1 MKQRLLALIL
11 SLSLLIGLMPVT
23 AMAVGEGAGTG
34 STVADTS
41 TLTSWKSV
49 FGTNGDLSTK
59 DIGRI
64 WTDKTVSTNDVTLT
78 GDIDNGNSNSVTITK
93 ETDADFL
100 VGLSAL
106 GSAAKITG
114 ETSIPTDTMIVLD
127 VSPKMEDSVDA
138 MLKAANAALK
148 SLLESNSNN
157 RVGVVTYDNTAA
169 VILPLGTYLNY
180 SGGRNE
186 PILSLSGREITA
198 TGMTGTGTVGGSFS
212 FDNGA
217 YRNYQFGMYFAMQ
230 ELYEAE
236 NKKVEINGVH
246 VSRTPVVI
254 ALASGEPE
262 VGSSTFISV
271 NEDQGNRDIGP
282 ETALYNKAS
291 AHIAQTFVALLTAG
305 YWKDQVTQA
314 YYSGDGDK
322 AARVY
327 TVAVGD
333 LTYNSDESLAEAA
346 LNPVALTESSKVG
359 SEDTNLYDALADYN
373 NGRVTLRRA
382 EGRYGVSTE
391 DVTIS
396 KANNNNVT
404 VTWEQIQYNDAF
416 FQAEDMNSEADWTD
430 LFEQILSEV
439 TTQLPTAPTETEEGA
454 AGTGGESGKLIF
466 TDELG
471 RFMEVTGT
479 PTLVFAG
486 TEHEAISSTTS
497 GNTTTYIFEGEVT
510 GNPVYGD
517 ADLSEIVLKVTT
529 ENNQQTL
536 TWEIPAKLLPL
547 RTVDVTGTSDGG
559 GTTYTIDLEK
569 SAYPIRL
576 FYSVAKN
583 ENATYSA
590 EDNNYFA
597 QKSKDGQTDYYS
609 NDWTGRDYGDTTAV
623 FTPAATNA
631 FYHYTEDTLLYQLVN
646 RGQANRYLSETEAE
660 NGGATFIAPGQGTV
674 TVGGI
679 VYTLEPA
686 SEYVADRAY
695 YYAHTYYQE
704 TGSGNAAQVYT
715 DYHMIE
721 DGSRLPGVTEQA
733 NDHLYITQGT
743 NKLSRVSD
751 ADSEKSDDIDNST
764 GTATQV
770 RHPEYSLTEG
780 AKVTIYLGN
789 NGKLTEATPMG
800 DLTVE
805 VGQTTGQGAD
815 PDQEFTYT
823 LELYN
828 SQENSYEPLTGTYT
842 LTVYNKTADGDW
854 EADTSAG
861 QTTISNG
868 DTFTLKAGQ
877 KAVVSGLPAGSVF
890 RVTQESEAGYTP
902 AYTSL
907 DHNNEYPSGGGI
919 RWRND
924 GKQTPYGQITVVN
937 TYDVTQNTFALTYN
951 ANAQGG
957 RVDNLPDGQTA
968 SGGTVTLSETVPK
981 HAAVSGKKVLFL
993 GWSETKTTQI
1003 YGKDNKAAYEAI
1015 QTPVYD
1021 AGDQFPLAKDTDLYA
1036 VWGYDENDDNQP
1048 DVTEQLY
1055 TLTYDANDGTFTDS
1069 SKIKTEQVLEQK
1081 GYSLENGEK
1090 PTHAQAEWDG
1100 KLTDVIFVG
1109 WSTTQ
1114 DKTIYSVNDTRPA
1127 TVTTIDITADNN
1139 NMVYAVWGFD
1149 GDGDRIPDIDNQTH
1163 KITVTTGEGG
1173 SADVEYS
1180 YNKTQ
1185 MGTLANSTT
1194 NTYYVV
1200 DGENLTVNIE
1210 PAEKMAVDT
1219 ITVDGKAYVNNG
1231 KNTLPD
1237 GNSWTSY
1244 TFSKVTKD
1252 HTIAIT
1258 FAKDEDGNKVPDKNE
1273 YTLTY
1278 NANEGTGA
1286 PEKETGLIYG
1296 ETYKLSQEEPTHE
1309 DETWNR
1315 QTVKVL
1321 FVGWTTDERVQG
1333 EIYSIE
1339 DTAPNT
1345 ITRVTITGN
1354 TTVYAVWGYDADG
1367 DGQPDV
1373 TENTKYTITAS
1384 WDDNQGD
1391 VTAVYDAPEQ
1401 TSATSKVWKVA
1412 SGSNLTVNIEPAEKM
1427 AVDTI
1432 TVDDTTYT
1440 NNGTPNVLPDGNKWT
1455 SYTFSN
1461 VAANHTIA
1469 ITFAEDA
1476 DGDGVPD
1483 KYQGEYTVTAQ
1494 AKDGNGSITPPV
1506 SIVSAG
1512 EDVEF
1517 TITAAEKFALDYVTV
1532 NGDVVYANNDASNK
1546 FAGTWTLKD
1555 VREDCTVVAFFG
1567 ADDNTDGIPDN
1578 PSYYTMTISAGKG
1591 GSIAPSGTVFVKS
1604 GEGLSLTITPNT
1616 DYHISDVVVDG
1627 SSVGA
1632 VGSYTL
1638 SNVQGNH
1645 TIAAY
1650 FAKDSSDPGTR
1661 DDYTLHYV
1669 TNGGKHLSSET
1680 KSSAWTK
1687 DYEDLP
1693 TPVRDGYTFEGWYWD
1708 LRLTEPVTGDVKVD
1722 KTTVTLYAK
1731 WSNDNYGPDDTGV
1744 SSWLETD
1751 EHNAFLSGYPDGSFQ
1766 ADKNMTRAE
1775 VAQMFYS
1782 LLLDKD
1788 VEITKSFSDVPADAW
1803 YAKAVNTLSSLGML
1817 GGYPD
1822 GTFRPDAPITRAEF
1836 AAIALAFAYD
1846 PASASCSYTD
1856 VSTSAWYYTYVAQA
1870 TTYGWIGGYPDG
1882 SFRPNNSIT
1891 RAEVAVI
1898 VNNMLGR
1905 DADESYIDRNAD
1917 ELVSFV
1923 DLSKTHWA
1931 YYTIMEATNSHDYTS
1946 ASSGETWTR
1955 VK

>member
-180 SGGRNE
+180 RGGRNE

-236 NKKVEINGVH
+236 NKKVEINGVQ

-291 AHIAQTFVALLTAG
+291 AHIAQTFAALLTAG

-416 FQAEDMNSEADWTD
+416 FQAEDMNSEADWTN

-536 TWEIPAKLLPL
+536 TWEIPASLLPL
-547 RTVDVTGTSDGG
+547 RTVDVTGTSNGG
-559 GTTYTIDLEK
+559 GTTYTIKEAENGN
-569 SAYPIRL
+569 AYPIRL
-576 FYSVAKN
+576 FYSVAKD
-583 ENATYSA
+583 EDAAYSE
-590 EDNNYFA
+590 EDNEYFA
-597 QKSKDGQTDYYS
+597 QKSKDGWTNYYS
-609 NDWTGRDYGDTTAV
+609 NEWTGKEYGDTTAV

-646 RGQANRYLSETEAE
+646 RNSYLSETKAE
-660 NGGATFIAPGQGTV
+660 EEKATFIEPGQKSV
-674 TVGGI
+674 TVNGI

-686 SEYVADRAY
+686 SQYVEGRAY
-695 YYAHTYYQE
+695 YYAHTYYQA
-704 TGSGNAAQVYT
+704 TGSGGAAQVYT

-733 NDHLYITQGT
+733 NGHLYITQGT

-751 ADSEKSDDIDNST
+751 ADSEKSDDINNST
-764 GTATQV
+764 DTATQI

-789 NGKLTEATPMG
+789 NGKLTEATPTG
-800 DLTVE
+800 NLTVE
-805 VGQTTGQGAD
+805 VKETTGQDAD
-815 PDQEFTYT
+815 PDQEFTYK
-823 LELYN
+823 LDLYN
-828 SQENSYEPLTGTYT
+828 SQENGYAPLNGTYT
-842 LTVYNKTADGDW
+842 LTVYNEDGQ
-854 EADTSAG
+854 SAG
-861 QTTISNG
+861 TTPIING
-868 DTFTLKAGQ
+868 NTFKLKAGQ

-937 TYDVTQNTFALTYN
+937 TYDVTQNTFTLTYN

-957 RVDNLPDGQTA
+957 RVDDLPDGQTA
-968 SGGTVTLSETVPK
+968 SGGEVKLSETVPK
-981 HAAVSGKKVLFL
+981 HTAVSGKAVLFL
-993 GWSETKTTQI
+993 GWSETQTNQI
-1003 YGKDNKAAYEAI
+1003 YGKDDKAAYDQI
-1015 QTPVYD
+1015 KNSVYD
-1021 AGDQFPLAKDTDLYA
+1021 AGDQFHLEKNTNLYA
-1036 VWGYDENDDNQP
+1036 VWGYDENDDGNP

-1055 TLTYDANDGTFTDS
+1055 TLTYDANGGYFDNVGTTT
-1069 SKIKTEQVLEQK
+1069 KEITVLAQK
-1081 GYSLENGEK
+1081 NYELLKSGDQGLPS
-1090 PTHAQAEWDG
+1090 HVQAEWDG
-1100 KLTDVIFVG
+1100 EVTNVVFMG
-1109 WSTTQ
+1109 WSTTP
-1114 DKTIYSVNDTRPA
+1114 DKKIYSVNDTYPEESI
-1127 TVTTIDITADNN
+1127 VDQIDIAGDSK
-1139 NMVYAVWGFD
+1139 VYAVWGFD
-1149 GDGDRIPDIDNQTH
+1149 GDGDGTPDINNKTH

-1185 MGTLANSTT
+1185 TGTLADSTT

-1200 DGENLTVNIE
+1200 DGENLTVKITANSG
-1210 PAEKMAVDT
+1210 MAVDT
-1219 ITVDGKAYVNNG
+1219 ITVDNGEPYVNNG
-1231 KNTLPD
+1231 QNTLPD
-1237 GNSWTSY
+1237 GN
-1244 TFSKVTKD
+1244 
-1252 HTIAIT
+1252 
-1258 FAKDEDGNKVPDKNE
+1258 N
-1273 YTLTY
+1273 
-1278 NANEGTGA
+1278 
-1286 PEKETGLIYG
+1286 
-1296 ETYKLSQEEPTHE
+1296 
-1309 DETWNR
+1309 
-1315 QTVKVL
+1315 
-1321 FVGWTTDERVQG
+1321 
-1333 EIYSIE
+1333 
-1339 DTAPNT
+1339 
-1345 ITRVTITGN
+1345 
-1354 TTVYAVWGYDADG
+1354 
-1367 DGQPDV
+1367 
-1373 TENTKYTITAS
+1373 
-1384 WDDNQGD
+1384 
-1391 VTAVYDAPEQ
+1391 
-1401 TSATSKVWKVA
+1401 
-1412 SGSNLTVNIEPAEKM
+1412 
-1427 AVDTI
+1427 
-1432 TVDDTTYT
+1432 
-1440 NNGTPNVLPDGNKWT
+1440 WT

-1494 AKDGNGSITPPV
+1494 SKDGNGSITPPV
-1506 SIVSAG
+1506 SIVSTG

-1555 VREDCTVVAFFG
+1555 VREDCTVEAFFG
-1567 ADDNTDGIPDN
+1567 ADNDKDGIPDN
-1578 PSYYTMTISAGKG
+1578 PSYYTMTISAGTG

-1669 TNGGKHLSSET
+1669 TNGGNHLSSET

-1731 WSNDNYGPDDTGV
+1731 WSEKLGPDDTGV
-1744 SSWLETD
+1744 SGWLETD

-1775 VAQMFYS
+1775 VAQMFYA
-1782 LLLDKD
+1782 LLLDKN
-1788 VEITKSFSDVPADAW
+1788 VTITKTFSDVEDDAW
-1803 YAKAVNTLSSLGML
+1803 YAKAVNTMASLGML
-1817 GGYPD
+1817 EGYPD
-1822 GTFRPDAPITRAEF
+1822 STFRPDAPITRAEF

>member
-1 MKQRLLALIL
+1 MKRRLLALIL
-11 SLSLLIGLMPVT
+11 SLSLLVGLMPVA
-23 AMAVGEGAGTG
+23 AMAVGGGAGTS

-41 TLTSWKSV
+41 TLTSWESV
-49 FGTNGDLSTK
+49 FGKNGALSTK

-64 WTDKTVSTNDVTLT
+64 WTDKTVSTENVMLT
-78 GDIDNGNSNSVTITK
+78 GDIAPDGVRIEK
-93 ETDADFL
+93 EEDADFL

-127 VSPKMEDSVDA
+127 VSPKMQSSVDA
-138 MLKAANAALK
+138 MLTAANAALK
-148 SLLESNSNN
+148 SLLESNPNN

-180 SGGRNE
+180 SEGNDT
-186 PILSLSGREITA
+186 PILSLSDSTITA
-198 TGMTGTGTVGGSFS
+198 TGMTGTETVGGSFR

-230 ELYEAE
+230 QLVKATD
-236 NKKVEINGVH
+236 KQVEINGVQ

-262 VGSSTFISV
+262 VGSSIFISV
-271 NEDQGNRDIGP
+271 NEDQGNRDIDPRYLGNNEP
-282 ETALYNKAS
+282 G

-314 YYSGDGDK
+314 YYGGDGDK

-333 LTYNSDESLAEAA
+333 LTYNSDESLAKAA
-346 LNPVALTESSKVG
+346 LNPAGLDRTSTVG
-359 SEDTNLYDALADYN
+359 NGGANLYDALASYN
-373 NGRVTLRRA
+373 NGSVTLCRA
-382 EGRYGVSTE
+382 EESLGIWTD
-391 DVTIS
+391 DVTIN
-396 KANNNNVT
+396 KANNNDVM
-404 VTWEQIQYNDAF
+404 VTWDQIQYNDAF
-416 FQAEDMNSEADWTD
+416 FQAENMNTQEEWTN
-430 LFEQILSEV
+430 LFDQILSEV

-466 TDELG
+466 TDKLG
-471 RFMEVTGT
+471 RFMEVTGM

-486 TEHEAISSTTS
+486 QKYEAVDKQKS
-497 GNTTTYIFEGEVT
+497 GNTTTYTFTGKVE
-510 GNPVYGD
+510 GNPVYGE

-590 EDNNYFA
+590 EDNEYFA
-597 QKSKDGQTDYYS
+597 QKSENGWTNYYS
-609 NDWTGRDYGDTTAV
+609 NEWTGKEYGDTTAV
-623 FTPAATNA
+623 FTPAETNA

-646 RGQANRYLSETEAE
+646 RNSYLSETKAE
-660 NGGATFIAPGQGTV
+660 EENATFIEPGKDSV
-674 TVGGI
+674 IVGGI
-679 VYTLEPA
+679 EYTLEPA
-686 SEYVADRAY
+686 SQYVAGRAY
-695 YYAHTYYQE
+695 YYAHTYYQA
-704 TGSGNAAQVYT
+704 TGGGNAAQVYT

-721 DGSRLPGVTEQA
+721 DGSRLAEDGVTEQA
-733 NDHLYITQGT
+733 NNGHLYITQGT

-751 ADSEKSDDIDNST
+751 ADSEKSDYSDNLT

-789 NGKLTEATPMG
+789 NGKLTEATPTG
-800 DLTVE
+800 NLTVK
-805 VGQTTGQGAD
+805 VGQTIGQDAD
-815 PDQEFTYT
+815 PDQEFTYK

-842 LTVYNKTADGDW
+842 LTVYNKAADGDW
-854 EADTSAG
+854 EADTSAE
-861 QTTISNG
+861 QATVSNG

-877 KAVVSGLPAGSVF
+877 KAEVSGLPAGSVF
-890 RVTQESEAGYTP
+890 RVTQDSVTGYKP
-902 AYTSL
+902 DYTSL
-907 DHNNEYPSGGGI
+907 DSYSQGGGI
-919 RWRND
+919 RWRD
-924 GKQTPYGQITVVN
+924 GQTPYGQITVVN
-937 TYDVTQNTFALTYN
+937 TYDASQVSFTLKYN
-951 ANAQGG
+951 ANPQQGG
-957 RVDNLPDGQTA
+957 KVEGTPEDQTEA
-968 SGGTVTLSETVPK
+968 GGDITLSDAIPT
-981 HAAVSGKKVLFL
+981 HTAVSGRKVLFL

-1003 YGKDNKAAYEAI
+1003 YGKDDKAAYAAI

-1021 AGDQFPLAKDTDLYA
+1021 ARATFHLAKNTDLYA
-1036 VWGYDENDDNQP
+1036 VWGYDENGDNQP

-1069 SKIKTEQVLEQK
+1069 SKIKTEQVLKQK
-1081 GYSLENGEK
+1081 DYSLEKAEK
-1090 PTHAQAEWDG
+1090 PSHEQEKWDG
-1100 KLTDVIFVG
+1100 KDTNVVFMG
-1109 WSTTQ
+1109 WS
-1114 DKTIYSVNDTRPA
+1114 KTKDTKIYSVNDTYPEESI
-1127 TVTTIDITADNN
+1127 VDQIDIAGDSE
-1139 NMVYAVWGFD
+1139 VYAVWGFD
-1149 GDGDRIPDIDNQTH
+1149 GDGDGTPDINNRTH
-1163 KITVTTGEGG
+1163 MITVTTGEGG
-1173 SADVEYS
+1173 SAKVEYS
-1180 YNKTQ
+1180 YNQTQ
-1185 MGTLANSTT
+1185 TGTLADPTT

-1231 KNTLPD
+1231 KNTLPN
-1237 GNSWTSY
+1237 GNDWDSY
-1244 TFSKVTKD
+1244 TFSKVTEK
-1252 HTIAIT
+1252 HTIDIT
-1258 FAKDEDGNKVPDKNE
+1258 FAADTDNDGVPDKNE

-1278 NANEGTGA
+1278 DANGGTGA
-1286 PEKETGLIYG
+1286 PAAETGLIYG
-1296 ETYKLSQEEPTHE
+1296 KTYSLSQTKPTHE
-1309 DETWNR
+1309 DETWNG

-1373 TENTKYTITAS
+1373 TENTKYTITAA

-1401 TSATSKVWKVA
+1401 TSATNKVWKVA
-1412 SGSNLTVNIEPAEKM
+1412 AGSNLTVNIEPAEKM

-1506 SIVSAG
+1506 KIVSAG

-1517 TITAAEKFALDYVTV
+1517 TITAKANYALDYITV

-1555 VREDCTVVAFFG
+1555 VREDCTVEAFFG
-1567 ADDNTDGIPDN
+1567 ADNDKDGIPDN
-1578 PSYYTMTISAGKG
+1578 PSYYTMTISAGTG

-1627 SSVGA
+1627 NSVGA

-1693 TPVRDGYTFEGWYWD
+1693 IPVRDGYTFEGWYWD

-1731 WSNDNYGPDDTGV
+1731 WSNDNYGLDDTGV
-1744 SSWLETD
+1744 SGWLETD

-1788 VEITKSFSDVPADAW
+1788 VKITKSFSDVPADAW

-1870 TTYGWIGGYPDG
+1870 TTYG
-1882 SFRPNNSIT
+1882 
-1891 RAEVAVI
+1891 
-1898 VNNMLGR
+1898 
-1905 DADESYIDRNAD
+1905 
-1917 ELVSFV
+1917 
-1923 DLSKTHWA
+1923 
-1931 YYTIMEATNSHDYTS
+1931 
-1946 ASSGETWTR
+1946 
-1955 VK
+1955 

>member
-49 FGTNGDLSTK
+49 FGTNGALSTK

-78 GDIDNGNSNSVTITK
+78 GDIAPDGVLIEKAEN
-93 ETDADFL
+93 ADFL

-127 VSPKMEDSVDA
+127 VSPKMQSSVDA
-138 MLKAANAALK
+138 MLTAANAALK
-148 SLLESNSNN
+148 SLLESNPNN

-180 SGGRNE
+180 SGESNE
-186 PILSLSGREITA
+186 PILSLSGSMITA
-198 TGMTGTGTVGGSFS
+198 KGVTETGTVGGSFG

-230 ELYEAE
+230 QLVNATDRQ
-236 NKKVEINGVH
+236 VEINGVQ

-471 RFMEVTGT
+471 RFMEVTGM

-486 TEHEAISSTTS
+486 QKYVANSPITS
-497 GNTTTYIFEGEVT
+497 GNTTTYTFTGKVE

-547 RTVDVTGTSDGG
+547 RTVDVTGTSNGG
-559 GTTYTIDLEK
+559 GTTYTITPENN
-569 SAYPIRL
+569 AYPIRL

-609 NDWTGRDYGDTTAV
+609 NDWTGGPYGDTTAV

-646 RGQANRYLSETEAE
+646 RNSYLSETKAE
-660 NGGATFIAPGQGTV
+660 EENATFIEPGQKSV
-674 TVGGI
+674 TVNGI
-679 VYTLEPA
+679 VYTLELA
-686 SEYVADRAY
+686 SEYVEGRAY
-695 YYAHTYYQE
+695 YYAHTYYQA
-704 TGSGNAAQVYT
+704 TGSGGAAQVYT

-733 NDHLYITQGT
+733 NGHLYITKGT

-789 NGKLTEATPMG
+789 NGKLTEATPTG
-800 DLTVE
+800 NLTVE

-815 PDQEFTYT
+815 PNQEFTYKLELFNTSDYSSLT
-823 LELYN
+823 LE
-828 SQENSYEPLTGTYT
+828 EGALTIRIDSG
-842 LTVYNKTADGDW
+842 
-854 EADTSAG
+854 EA
-861 QTTISNG
+861 TTISNG
-868 DTFTLKAGQ
+868 DKFSLKQGQ
-877 KAVVSGLPAGSVF
+877 TATISGLPVGTAYRLTETTVAGYHPSYTGGSESPDNGSVGQVLY
-890 RVTQESEAGYTP
+890 RADSAEKGAYAAVTVEHQYNNTEVTYTLDYNGNIVGGMDISKVENVPEPTSGTGGQEITISNRKPVLTFTD
-902 AYTSL
+902 TS
-907 DHNNEYPSGGGI
+907 
-919 RWRND
+919 
-924 GKQTPYGQITVVN
+924 
-937 TYDVTQNTFALTYN
+937 
-951 ANAQGG
+951 
-957 RVDNLPDGQTA
+957 
-968 SGGTVTLSETVPK
+968 K
-981 HAAVSGKKVLFL
+981 HAAFI
-993 GWSETKTTQI
+993 GWSETKSTKI
-1003 YGKDNKAAYEAI
+1003 YGLEDVADYTSWKEQN
-1015 QTPVYD
+1015 PVYLS
-1021 AGDQFPLAKDTDLYA
+1021 GGQFQLDESTTLYA
-1036 VWGYDENDDNQP
+1036 VWGWDTDRDGNP

-1055 TLTYDANDGTFTDS
+1055 TLTYDANDGTFSDLSMT
-1069 SKIKTEQVLEQK
+1069 KTEQVLEQED
-1081 GYSLENGEK
+1081 YSLANAEK
-1090 PTHAQAEWDG
+1090 PTHVQKKWNG
-1100 KLTDVIFVG
+1100 KDTNVVFVG
-1109 WSTTQ
+1109 WSTTP
-1114 DKTIYSVNDTRPA
+1114 DKKIYSVNDARPE
-1127 TVTTIDITADNN
+1127 TVTEIDIAANDNN
-1139 NMVYAVWGFD
+1139 KVYAVWGFD
-1149 GDGDRIPDIDNQTH
+1149 GDGDGTPDINNRTH
-1163 KITVTTGEGG
+1163 KITVTTGDGG
-1173 SADVEYS
+1173 SAKVEYS

-1185 MGTLANSTT
+1185 TSTLADSTT
-1194 NTYYVV
+1194 EIYYVV
-1200 DGENLTVNIE
+1200 QGENLTVNIE

-1231 KNTLPD
+1231 KNTLPN
-1237 GNSWTSY
+1237 GNDWDSY
-1244 TFSKVTKD
+1244 TFSKVTEK
-1252 HTIAIT
+1252 HTIDIT
-1258 FAKDEDGNKVPDKNE
+1258 FAADTDNDGVPDKND
-1273 YTLTY
+1273 YTLIY
-1278 NANEGTGA
+1278 DANDGTGA
-1286 PEKETGLIYG
+1286 PAAETGLISG
-1296 ETYKLSQEEPTHE
+1296 ETYKLSQTKPTHR
-1309 DETWNR
+1309 DETWNG

-1321 FVGWTTDERVQG
+1321 FVGWTTDESVKG
-1333 EIYSIE
+1333 KIYSIE

-1373 TENTKYTITAS
+1373 TENTKYTITAA

-1401 TSATSKVWKVA
+1401 TSATNKVWKVA
-1412 SGSNLTVNIEPAEKM
+1412 AGSNLTVNIEPAEKM

-1440 NNGTPNVLPDGNKWT
+1440 NNGTPNVLPDENSWT

-1461 VAANHTIA
+1461 VAENHTIA

-1517 TITAAEKFALDYVTV
+1517 TITAAEEFALDYITV

-1555 VREDCTVVAFFG
+1555 VREDCAVEAFFG
-1567 ADDNTDGIPDN
+1567 ADNDKDGIPDN
-1578 PSYYTMTISAGKG
+1578 PSYYTMTISAGTG

-1616 DYHISDVVVDG
+1616 DYYISDVVVDG

-1788 VEITKSFSDVPADAW
+1788 VKITKSFSDVPTDAW

-1846 PASASCSYTD
+1846 PASVSCSYTD
-1856 VSTSAWYYTYVAQA
+1856 VSANAWYYTYVAQA

-1923 DLSKTHWA
+1923 DLSKNHWA

>member
-1 MKQRLLALIL
+1 MKRRLLALIL
-11 SLSLLIGLMPVT
+11 SLSLLVGLMPVA

-49 FGTNGDLSTK
+49 FGTDDALSTK

-64 WTDKTVSTNDVTLT
+64 WTDKTVSTDDVTLT
-78 GDIDNGNSNSVTITK
+78 GDIGNSVTITK

-127 VSPKMEDSVDA
+127 VSPKMQSSVDA
-138 MLKAANAALK
+138 MLTAANAALK
-148 SLLESNSNN
+148 SLLESNPNN

-180 SGGRNE
+180 SGENDT
-186 PILSLSGREITA
+186 PILSLSGSTITA
-198 TGMTGTGTVGGSFS
+198 TGMTGTGTVTDSFS
-212 FDNGA
+212 FDTGA

-230 ELYEAE
+230 QLVKATD
-236 NKKVEINGVH
+236 KQVEINGVQ

-271 NEDQGNRDIGP
+271 DGSQSRDIEP
-282 ETALYNKAS
+282 EVGVTGDNIPAT
-291 AHIAQTFVALLTAG
+291 HIAQTFAALLTAG

-314 YYSGDGDK
+314 YYGGDGDK
-322 AARVY
+322 TAQVY

-333 LTYNSDESLAEAA
+333 LTENSDQKLAEAA
-346 LNPVALTESSKVG
+346 LNPAALTESSKVG
-359 SEDTNLYDALADYN
+359 SEDTNLYDALKTYN
-373 NGRVTLRRA
+373 TEGSVRLRGA
-382 EGRYGVSTE
+382 EDALVVSGMA
-391 DVTIS
+391 TIS
-396 KANNNNVT
+396 QGSNDNVT
-404 VTWEQIQYNDAF
+404 VTWDQIQYNDEF
-416 FQAEDMNSEADWTD
+416 FQAENMNTQEDWTN
-430 LFEQILSEV
+430 LFDRILSDI

-466 TDELG
+466 TDKLG

-486 TEHEAISSTTS
+486 TQYKAISSTTS
-497 GNTTTYIFEGEVT
+497 GNTTTYTFTGKVE

-547 RTVDVTGTSDGG
+547 RTVDVTGTSNGG
-559 GTTYTIDLEK
+559 GTTYTITPENN
-569 SAYPIRL
+569 AYPIRL
-576 FYSVAKN
+576 FYSVGQMTP
-583 ENATYSA
+583 TYSEA
-590 EDNNYFA
+590 DNDYFA
-597 QKSKDGQTDYYS
+597 QKSKDGQTNYYS
-609 NDWTGRDYGDTTAV
+609 NDWTGREYGDTTAV

-646 RGQANRYLSETEAE
+646 RGQTNRYLSETEAE
-660 NGGATFIAPGQGTV
+660 NGGATFIAPGQNTV
-674 TVGGI
+674 TVGRTE
-679 VYTLEPA
+679 YTLEPA
-686 SEYVADRAY
+686 SEYVEGRAY
-695 YYAHTYYQE
+695 YYAHTYYQA
-704 TGSGNAAQVYT
+704 TGSADAAQVYT

-721 DGSRLPGVTEQA
+721 DGSRLNEPGVTGTTVDG
-733 NDHLYITQGT
+733 NLYITEGT

-751 ADSEKSDDIDNST
+751 ADSEKSDDINNST

-770 RHPEYSLTEG
+770 RHPDYSLENG

-789 NGKLTEATPMG
+789 NGKLTEATPTG

-815 PDQEFTYT
+815 PDQEFTYK
-823 LELYN
+823 LDLYN
-828 SQENSYEPLTGTYT
+828 SQENGYAPLNGTYT
-842 LTVYNKTADGDW
+842 LTVYNEDGQ
-854 EADTSAG
+854 SAG
-861 QTTISNG
+861 TTPIING
-868 DTFTLKAGQ
+868 NTFKLKAGQ

-907 DHNNEYPSGGGI
+907 DHNNQYPSGGGI

-924 GKQTPYGQITVVN
+924 SEQTPHGQITIFN
-937 TYDVTQNTFALTYN
+937 TYDASQVSFTLKYN

-957 RVDNLPDGQTA
+957 TVKGTPEDQTEDG
-968 SGGTVTLSETVPK
+968 GDITLSDAIPT
-981 HAAVSGKKVLFL
+981 HTAVSGKKVLFL

-1003 YGKDNKAAYEAI
+1003 YGKDNKAEYDKI
-1015 QTPVYD
+1015 KDSVYG
-1021 AGDQFPLAKDTDLYA
+1021 AGAEFPLAKNTDLYA
-1036 VWGYDENDDNQP
+1036 VWGYDENGDNQP

-1069 SKIKTEQVLEQK
+1069 SKIKTEQVLKQK
-1081 GYSLENGEK
+1081 DYSLEKAEK
-1090 PTHAQAEWDG
+1090 PSHVQAEWDG
-1100 KLTDVIFVG
+1100 KDTNVVFMG
-1109 WSTTQ
+1109 WS
-1114 DKTIYSVNDTRPA
+1114 KTKDTKIYSVNDTYPEES
-1127 TVTTIDITADNN
+1127 VVDQIDIAGDSE
-1139 NMVYAVWGFD
+1139 VYAVWGFD
-1149 GDGDRIPDIDNQTH
+1149 GDGDGTPDINNRTH
-1163 KITVTTGEGG
+1163 MITVTTGEGG
-1173 SADVEYS
+1173 SAEVEYS
-1180 YNKTQ
+1180 YNQTQ
-1185 MGTLANSTT
+1185 TGTLADSTPK
-1194 NTYYVV
+1194 TYYVV
-1200 DGENLTVNIE
+1200 DGENLTVNIK

-1219 ITVDGKAYVNNG
+1219 ITVDGRAYVNNG

-1252 HTIAIT
+1252 HTIDIT
-1258 FAKDEDGNKVPDKNE
+1258 FAKDENDNGVPDKNE

-1278 NANEGTGA
+1278 DANGGEDPPA
-1286 PEKETGLIYG
+1286 AETGLISG
-1296 ETYKLSQEEPTHE
+1296 KTYPLSSTVPTHGA
-1309 DETWNR
+1309 ETWNG
-1315 QTVKVL
+1315 QTVEVL
-1321 FVGWTTDERVQG
+1321 FVGWTTDERVKG

-1345 ITRVTITGN
+1345 ITQVTITGD

-1367 DGQPDV
+1367 DGEPDV
-1373 TENTKYTITAS
+1373 TENTKYTITAA

-1401 TSATSKVWKVA
+1401 TSATNKVWKVA
-1412 SGSNLTVNIEPAEKM
+1412 AGSNLTVNIEPAEKM

-1483 KYQGEYTVTAQ
+1483 KYQGEYIVIAN
-1494 AKDGNGSITPPV
+1494 ANDSNGLITPPV

-1517 TITAAEKFALDYVTV
+1517 TITAADKYALDYITV
-1532 NGDVVYANNDASNK
+1532 NGDVVYANNDAANP
-1546 FAGTWTLKD
+1546 FADTWTLKN

-1567 ADDNTDGIPDN
+1567 ADNDGDGIPDN

-1616 DYHISDVVVDG
+1616 DYYISDVVVDG

-1669 TNGGKHLSSET
+1669 TNGGNHLSSET
-1680 KSSAWTK
+1680 KSSSWTK

-1744 SSWLETD
+1744 SGWLETD

>member
-1 MKQRLLALIL
+1 M
-11 SLSLLIGLMPVT
+11 
-23 AMAVGEGAGTG
+23 
-34 STVADTS
+34 
-41 TLTSWKSV
+41 
-49 FGTNGDLSTK
+49 
-59 DIGRI
+59 
-64 WTDKTVSTNDVTLT
+64 
-78 GDIDNGNSNSVTITK
+78 
-93 ETDADFL
+93 
-100 VGLSAL
+100 
-106 GSAAKITG
+106 
-114 ETSIPTDTMIVLD
+114 
-127 VSPKMEDSVDA
+127 
-138 MLKAANAALK
+138 
-148 SLLESNSNN
+148 
-157 RVGVVTYDNTAA
+157 
-169 VILPLGTYLNY
+169 
-180 SGGRNE
+180 
-186 PILSLSGREITA
+186 
-198 TGMTGTGTVGGSFS
+198 
-212 FDNGA
+212 
-217 YRNYQFGMYFAMQ
+217 
-230 ELYEAE
+230 
-236 NKKVEINGVH
+236 
-246 VSRTPVVI
+246 
-254 ALASGEPE
+254 
-262 VGSSTFISV
+262 
-271 NEDQGNRDIGP
+271 
-282 ETALYNKAS
+282 
-291 AHIAQTFVALLTAG
+291 
-305 YWKDQVTQA
+305 
-314 YYSGDGDK
+314 
-322 AARVY
+322 
-327 TVAVGD
+327 
-333 LTYNSDESLAEAA
+333 
-346 LNPVALTESSKVG
+346 
-359 SEDTNLYDALADYN
+359 
-373 NGRVTLRRA
+373 
-382 EGRYGVSTE
+382 
-391 DVTIS
+391 
-396 KANNNNVT
+396 
-404 VTWEQIQYNDAF
+404 
-416 FQAEDMNSEADWTD
+416 
-430 LFEQILSEV
+430 
-439 TTQLPTAPTETEEGA
+439 
-454 AGTGGESGKLIF
+454 
-466 TDELG
+466 
-471 RFMEVTGT
+471 
-479 PTLVFAG
+479 
-486 TEHEAISSTTS
+486 
-497 GNTTTYIFEGEVT
+497 
-510 GNPVYGD
+510 
-517 ADLSEIVLKVTT
+517 
-529 ENNQQTL
+529 
-536 TWEIPAKLLPL
+536 
-547 RTVDVTGTSDGG
+547 DVTGTSNGG
-559 GTTYTIDLEK
+559 GTTYTIKEAENGN
-569 SAYPIRL
+569 AYPIRL
-576 FYSVAKN
+576 FYSVAKD
-583 ENATYSA
+583 EDDAYFE
-590 EDNNYFA
+590 EDNDYFA
-597 QKSKDGQTDYYS
+597 QKSENGWTNYYS
-609 NDWTGRDYGDTTAV
+609 NEWTGKEYGDTTAV

-789 NGKLTEATPMG
+789 NGKLTEATPTG

-805 VGQTTGQGAD
+805 VSQTTGQDAD
-815 PDQEFTYT
+815 PNQKFTYT

-957 RVDNLPDGQTA
+957 RVDNLPDGQTEA
-968 SGGTVTLSETVPK
+968 GGNITLSAIKPT
-981 HAAVSGKKVLFL
+981 HTAVSGKDVLFL

-1003 YGKDNKAAYEAI
+1003 YGKDDKAAYEAI

-1036 VWGYDENDDNQP
+1036 VWGYDENGDNQP

-1069 SKIKTEQVLEQK
+1069 SKIKTEQVLKQK
-1081 GYSLENGEK
+1081 DYSLEKAEK
-1090 PTHAQAEWDG
+1090 PSHEQEKWDG
-1100 KLTDVIFVG
+1100 KDTNVVFMG
-1109 WSTTQ
+1109 WS
-1114 DKTIYSVNDTRPA
+1114 KTKDTKIYSVNDTYPEESI
-1127 TVTTIDITADNN
+1127 VDQIDIAGDSE
-1139 NMVYAVWGFD
+1139 VYAVWGFD
-1149 GDGDRIPDIDNQTH
+1149 GDGDGTPDINNRTH
-1163 KITVTTGEGG
+1163 MITVTTGEGG
-1173 SADVEYS
+1173 SAEVEYS

-1185 MGTLANSTT
+1185 TGALADSTT
-1194 NTYYVV
+1194 EIYYVV
-1200 DGENLTVNIE
+1200 DGENLTVKITADNG
-1210 PAEKMAVDT
+1210 MAVDT
-1219 ITVDGKAYVNNG
+1219 ITVDNGKPYVNNG
-1231 KNTLPD
+1231 ENTLPG

-1244 TFSKVTKD
+1244 TFSKVTEE
-1252 HTIAIT
+1252 HTIDIT

-1278 NANEGTGA
+1278 DANDGTGA

-1296 ETYKLSQEEPTHE
+1296 ETYKLSQKEPSHKT
-1309 DETWNR
+1309 ETWNG
-1315 QTVKVL
+1315 QTVEVL
-1321 FVGWTTDERVQG
+1321 FVGWTTDERVKG

-1339 DTAPNT
+1339 DTAPDT

-1373 TENTKYTITAS
+1373 TETTKYTITAS
-1384 WDDNQGD
+1384 WDDSQGD

-1401 TSATSKVWKVA
+1401 TSAINKVWKVA
-1412 SGSNLTVNIEPAEKM
+1412 AGSNLTVNIEPAEKM

-1432 TVDDTTYT
+1432 KVDNGEPYV
-1440 NNGTPNVLPDGNKWT
+1440 NNGKNTLPDGNKWT
-1455 SYTFSN
+1455 SYTFSD
-1461 VAANHTIA
+1461 VAKNHTIA

-1506 SIVSAG
+1506 KIVSAG

-1517 TITAAEKFALDYVTV
+1517 TITAKANYAPDYITV

-1555 VREDCTVVAFFG
+1555 VREDCTVEAFFG
-1567 ADDNTDGIPDN
+1567 ADNDKDGIPDN
-1578 PSYYTMTISAGKG
+1578 PSYYTMTISAGTG

-1627 SSVGA
+1627 NSVGA

-1693 TPVRDGYTFEGWYWD
+1693 IPVRDGYTFEGWY
-1708 LRLTEPVTGDVKVD
+1708 
-1722 KTTVTLYAK
+1722 
-1731 WSNDNYGPDDTGV
+1731 
-1744 SSWLETD
+1744 
-1751 EHNAFLSGYPDGSFQ
+1751 
-1766 ADKNMTRAE
+1766 
-1775 VAQMFYS
+1775 
-1782 LLLDKD
+1782 
-1788 VEITKSFSDVPADAW
+1788 
-1803 YAKAVNTLSSLGML
+1803 
-1817 GGYPD
+1817 
-1822 GTFRPDAPITRAEF
+1822 
-1836 AAIALAFAYD
+1836 
-1846 PASASCSYTD
+1846 
-1856 VSTSAWYYTYVAQA
+1856 
-1870 TTYGWIGGYPDG
+1870 
-1882 SFRPNNSIT
+1882 
-1891 RAEVAVI
+1891 
-1898 VNNMLGR
+1898 
-1905 DADESYIDRNAD
+1905 
-1917 ELVSFV
+1917 
-1923 DLSKTHWA
+1923 
-1931 YYTIMEATNSHDYTS
+1931 
-1946 ASSGETWTR
+1946 
-1955 VK
+1955 

>member
-1 MKQRLLALIL
+1 MKRRLLALIL
-11 SLSLLIGLMPVT
+11 SLSLLVGLMPVA

-34 STVADTS
+34 STVADAS
-41 TLTSWKSV
+41 TLTSWESV
-49 FGTNGDLSTK
+49 FGKNGALSTK

-64 WTDKTVSTNDVTLT
+64 WTDKTVSTENVTLT
-78 GDIDNGNSNSVTITK
+78 GDIAPDGVRIEKAEN
-93 ETDADFL
+93 ADFL

-127 VSPKMEDSVDA
+127 VSPKMQSSVDA
-138 MLKAANAALK
+138 MLTAANAALK
-148 SLLESNSNN
+148 SLLESNPNN

-186 PILSLSGREITA
+186 PILSLSGSTITA
-198 TGMTGTGTVGGSFS
+198 TGVTETEPVTDSFS
-212 FDNGA
+212 FDSGA

-230 ELYEAE
+230 ELYMAE
-236 NKKVEINGVH
+236 NKQVEINGAQ

-262 VGSSTFISV
+262 LGYTRFASV
-271 NEDQGNRDIGP
+271 ENQDDRNIEPEWAGHNEAG
-282 ETALYNKAS
+282 
-291 AHIAQTFVALLTAG
+291 AHIAQTFMALLTAG
-305 YWKDQVTQA
+305 YWKDQVTQE

-322 AARVY
+322 TAQVY

-333 LTYNSDESLAEAA
+333 LANNSDEILAKAA
-346 LNPVALTESSKVG
+346 LNPASLTTTSTVG
-359 SEDTNLYDALADYN
+359 NGGANLYDALTSYN
-373 NGRVTLRRA
+373 NGSVELRRA
-382 EGRYGVSTE
+382 EGSAGIITPA
-391 DVTIS
+391 VTIS
-396 KANNNNVT
+396 KANNNDVT
-404 VTWEQIQYNDAF
+404 VTWDQIQYNDEF
-416 FQAEDMNSEADWTD
+416 FQAENMNTQEDWTN
-430 LFEQILSEV
+430 LFDRILSDI

-471 RFMEVTGT
+471 RFMEVTGM

-486 TEHEAISSTTS
+486 QKYVANSPITS
-497 GNTTTYIFEGEVT
+497 GNTTTYTFTGKVE

-536 TWEIPAKLLPL
+536 TWEIPANLLPL

-559 GTTYTIDLEK
+559 GTTYTIKEAENGN
-569 SAYPIRL
+569 AYPIRL
-576 FYSVAKN
+576 FYSVGQMTP
-583 ENATYSA
+583 TYSEA
-590 EDNNYFA
+590 DNDYFA
-597 QKSKDGQTDYYS
+597 QKSKDGQTNYYS
-609 NDWTGRDYGDTTAV
+609 NDWTGREYGDTTAV

-646 RGQANRYLSETEAE
+646 RGQTNRYLSETEAE
-660 NGGATFIAPGQGTV
+660 NGGATFIAPGQNIV
-674 TVGGI
+674 TVGRTE
-679 VYTLEPA
+679 YTLEPA
-686 SEYVADRAY
+686 SEYVEGRAY
-695 YYAHTYYQE
+695 YYAHTYYQA
-704 TGSGNAAQVYT
+704 TGSADAAQVYT

-721 DGSRLPGVTEQA
+721 DGSRLNEPGVTGTTVDG
-733 NDHLYITQGT
+733 NLYITEGT

-751 ADSEKSDDIDNST
+751 ADSEKSDDINNST

-770 RHPEYSLTEG
+770 RHPDYSLENG

-789 NGKLTEATPMG
+789 NGKLTEATPTG

-815 PDQEFTYT
+815 PNQEFTYK

-1546 FAGTWTLKD
+1546 FAGTWTLKADIQNAGFGLYAIELYPLPSFLIHRIDLFLVHSTGINAHVKVLIDLNTNSKFIADNGLISIIISEHQTDRILSFDSRDNFIDIFGSAVILDNIPGLPCAFFPELNIHGVQPVVTCKAETKLREGGAIGNNRSIFCDMIGPLFATHIYGD
-1555 VREDCTVVAFFG
+1555 VNRRDCDGVLRHRNIKEICGIHRTIRIRTNYCAGRLIEQLPLPSRLGAGIAVNLNQVVAVPVAFAGIVFRSSSFILKAING
-1567 ADDNTDGIPDN
+1567 DGI
-1578 PSYYTMTISAGKG
+1578 
-1591 GSIAPSGTVFVKS
+1591 
-1604 GEGLSLTITPNT
+1604 
-1616 DYHISDVVVDG
+1616 
-1627 SSVGA
+1627 
-1632 VGSYTL
+1632 
-1638 SNVQGNH
+1638 
-1645 TIAAY
+1645 
-1650 FAKDSSDPGTR
+1650 
-1661 DDYTLHYV
+1661 
-1669 TNGGKHLSSET
+1669 
-1680 KSSAWTK
+1680 
-1687 DYEDLP
+1687 
-1693 TPVRDGYTFEGWYWD
+1693 
-1708 LRLTEPVTGDVKVD
+1708 
-1722 KTTVTLYAK
+1722 
-1731 WSNDNYGPDDTGV
+1731 
-1744 SSWLETD
+1744 
-1751 EHNAFLSGYPDGSFQ
+1751 
-1766 ADKNMTRAE
+1766 
-1775 VAQMFYS
+1775 FY
-1782 LLLDKD
+1782 
-1788 VEITKSFSDVPADAW
+1788 I
-1803 YAKAVNTLSSLGML
+1803 
-1817 GGYPD
+1817 
-1822 GTFRPDAPITRAEF
+1822 R
-1836 AAIALAFAYD
+1836 
-1846 PASASCSYTD
+1846 
-1856 VSTSAWYYTYVAQA
+1856 
-1870 TTYGWIGGYPDG
+1870 
-1882 SFRPNNSIT
+1882 
-1891 RAEVAVI
+1891 VI
-1898 VNNMLGR
+1898 P
-1905 DADESYIDRNAD
+1905 
-1917 ELVSFV
+1917 
-1923 DLSKTHWA
+1923 
-1931 YYTIMEATNSHDYTS
+1931 
-1946 ASSGETWTR
+1946 
-1955 VK
+1955 

>member
-1 MKQRLLALIL
+1 
-11 SLSLLIGLMPVT
+11 
-23 AMAVGEGAGTG
+23 MAVGEGAGTG

-148 SLLESNSNN
+148 SLLESNPNN

-180 SGGRNE
+180 SGENDT
-186 PILSLSGREITA
+186 PILSLSGDEITA

-230 ELYEAE
+230 QLVKATD
-236 NKKVEINGVH
+236 KQVEINGAQ

-262 VGSSTFISV
+262 VGSSIFISV
-271 NEDQGNRDIGP
+271 NEDQERNIEP
-282 ETALYNKAS
+282 EVGVAGDNVPAT
-291 AHIAQTFVALLTAG
+291 HIAQTFAVLLTAG
-305 YWKDQVTQA
+305 YWKDRVTQA
-314 YYSGDGDK
+314 YYGGDGDK
-322 AARVY
+322 TAQVY

-333 LTYNSDESLAEAA
+333 LTENSDQSLAEAA
-346 LNPVALTESSKVG
+346 LNPAALTESSKVG

-373 NGRVTLRRA
+373 NGSVTLRRA

-404 VTWEQIQYNDAF
+404 VNWDQIQYNDEF
-416 FQAEDMNSEADWTD
+416 FQAENMNSEADWTE
-430 LFEQILSEV
+430 LFDRILSEV

-454 AGTGGESGKLIF
+454 PGTGGESGKLIF
-466 TDELG
+466 TDKLG
-471 RFMEVTGT
+471 RFMEVTGM

-536 TWEIPAKLLPL
+536 TWEIPASLLPL
-547 RTVDVTGTSDGG
+547 RTVDVTGTSNGG
-559 GTTYTIDLEK
+559 GTTYTIKEAENGN
-569 SAYPIRL
+569 AYPIRL
-576 FYSVAKN
+576 FYSVAKD
-583 ENATYSA
+583 EDAAYSE
-590 EDNNYFA
+590 EDNDYFA
-597 QKSKDGQTDYYS
+597 QKSENGWTNYYS
-609 NDWTGRDYGDTTAV
+609 NEWTGKEYGDTTAV

-646 RGQANRYLSETEAE
+646 NGHPNRYLYETEAE
-660 NGGATFIAPGQGTV
+660 KGNATFIAPGQNTV

-679 VYTLEPA
+679 DYTLEPA
-686 SEYVADRAY
+686 SEYVAGRAY
-695 YYAHTYYQE
+695 YYAHTYYQA
-704 TGSGNAAQVYT
+704 TGSGDAAQVYT

-721 DGSRLPGVTEQA
+721 DGSRLNETGVTGTTG
-733 NDHLYITQGT
+733 DGHLYITKGT

-789 NGKLTEATPMG
+789 NGKLTEATPTG

-805 VGQTTGQGAD
+805 VSQTTGQDAD
-815 PDQEFTYT
+815 PNQKFTYT

-828 SQENSYEPLTGTYT
+828 SRENSYEPLTGTYT

-877 KAVVSGLPAGSVF
+877 KAEVSGLPAGSVF

-1003 YGKDNKAAYEAI
+1003 YGKDNKAEYDKI
-1015 QTPVYD
+1015 KNSVYG
-1021 AGDQFPLAKDTDLYA
+1021 AGAEFPLAKNTDLYA
-1036 VWGYDENDDNQP
+1036 VWGYDENGDDRP

-1055 TLTYDANDGTFTDS
+1055 TLTYDANGGYFDNVETTT
-1069 SKIKTEQVLEQK
+1069 KEVTVLAQK
-1081 GYSLENGEK
+1081 NYELLKSEDQGLPS
-1090 PTHAQAEWDG
+1090 HVQAEWDG
-1100 KLTDVIFVG
+1100 ELTNVAFMG
-1109 WSTTQ
+1109 WS
-1114 DKTIYSVNDTRPA
+1114 KTKDTKIYSVNDARPE
-1127 TVTTIDITADNN
+1127 TVTEIDIAANNDNK
-1139 NMVYAVWGFD
+1139 VYAVWGFD
-1149 GDGDRIPDIDNQTH
+1149 GDGDGTPDINNRTH
-1163 KITVTTGEGG
+1163 MITVTTGEGG
-1173 SADVEYS
+1173 SAEVEYS

-1185 MGTLANSTT
+1185 TGTLADSTT
-1194 NTYYVV
+1194 EIYYVV
-1200 DGENLTVNIE
+1200 DGENLTVKITADNG
-1210 PAEKMAVDT
+1210 MAVDT

-1231 KNTLPD
+1231 KNTPPN
-1237 GNSWTSY
+1237 GNDWDSY
-1244 TFSKVTKD
+1244 TFSKVTD
-1252 HTIAIT
+1252 NHTIAIT
-1258 FAKDEDGNKVPDKNE
+1258 FAADTDGDGVPDKND

-1296 ETYKLSQEEPTHE
+1296 KTYPLSSTLPSHK
-1309 DETWNR
+1309 DETWNG
-1315 QTVKVL
+1315 QTVEVL

-1373 TENTKYTITAS
+1373 TETTKYTITAA

-1401 TSATSKVWKVA
+1401 TSATNKVWKVA
-1412 SGSNLTVNIEPAEKM
+1412 AGSNLTVNIEPAEKM

-1517 TITAAEKFALDYVTV
+1517 TITAKANYALDYITV

-1555 VREDCTVVAFFG
+1555 VREDCTVEAFFG
-1567 ADDNTDGIPDN
+1567 ADNDKDGIPDN
-1578 PSYYTMTISAGKG
+1578 PSYYTMTISAGTG

-1731 WSNDNYGPDDTGV
+1731 WSNGNYGPDDTGV
-1744 SSWLETD
+1744 SGWLETD

-1788 VEITKSFSDVPADAW
+1788 VKITKSFSDVPADAW

-1870 TTYGWIGGYPDG
+1870 TSYGWIGGYPDG

-1923 DLSKTHWA
+1923 DLSKNYWA
-1931 YYTIMEATNSHDYTS
+1931 YYTIMEATNTHDYTS